1 VSSACD
7 ELRGRRATLSK
18 ELEGLP
24 PDPREH
30 AAQVNAAFK
39 EIQRAL
45 ELSAGDP
52 AELDSRLR
60 ALAKRH
66 PAAARVID
74 ALRAKL
80 GTTGKALDVAGK
92 KAAEAAPWLGPLKK
106 AIDKLQFIAQ
116 EMEDGFQTST
126 KNPSDQLLDFADFLD
141 RLGKEISGLKDLDE
155 AHKLMGSPL
164 GDKAVPKD
172 LGTNPIREIAK
183 KVRELEGRNAK
194 LNKAVRDVPEL
205 GKEPFG
211 RWRSAVEVLADR
223 RRALAERIAE
233 LDRQIAEQ
241 CADARPAD
249 DPCHPADK
257 AGDWGPVDRAIAE
270 AERDPAVDAAAKERD
285 EAARAY
291 DRAIDSGAT
300 LGSRVVELEQG
311 RIELVGTKRPYTTE
325 PTHYEPDP
333 SPWYGIEDL
342 EAVRKA
348 NPALARKLIEKL
360 RERLREIAKVEEEI
374 AKLNDELA
382 TRRAIYRRAFG
393 KWRDA
398 VRDYLR
404 RRLKRKAE
412 LDHLRDCHPEW
423 ALEGGPRV
431 GNRVLIGGGAGIFAA
446 LMIGLFIVLPGG
458 GEPGESDAA
467 AVTGGDGSG
476 QVYSITGPV
485 SEVSG
490 CGDLGVAP
498 EEGSPQEF
506 TVDMKLTDGV
516 LTAALGNASIGSYN
530 TYSGELRED
539 GSFTLDSDGSL
550 PADIA
555 PSQLNGQFDDQ
566 GNISGSWTFGF
577 PGTLPNNLD
586 DAGCVITVEPL
597 DSAFYFGVTE
607 LDWREAFGVDSEA
620 GSE

>member
-7 ELRGRRATLSK
+7 ELRGRRVTLSK

-39 EIQRAL
+39 EIQRTL

-52 AELDSRLR
+52 ADLDARLR
-60 ALAKRH
+60 EVAKRH
-66 PAAARVID
+66 PAAARLID

-80 GTTGKALDVAGK
+80 GTTGKAMEVAGK
-92 KAAEAAPWLGPLKK
+92 KAVEAAPWLGPFKK

-126 KNPSDQLLDFADFLD
+126 KGPSDQLVDFADFLD

-164 GDKAVPKD
+164 GEKAIPQD
-172 LGTNPIREIAK
+172 LGTNPIREVAR
-183 KVRELEGRNAK
+183 KVKELEGRNAK
-194 LNKAVRDVPEL
+194 LNAIVRDVPEL

-211 RWRSAVEVLADR
+211 RWRSPVEVLADR
-223 RRALAERIAE
+223 RRALAERIAD

-241 CADARPAD
+241 CADAKAAD
-249 DPCHPADK
+249 DPCHPAEK
-257 AGDWGPVDRAIAE
+257 AGDWGPVDRALAE
-270 AERDPAVDAAAKERD
+270 AGRDPAVVAAAKERD
-285 EAARAY
+285 DAARAY
-291 DRAIDSGAT
+291 DRAIDSGAA
-300 LGSRVVELEQG
+300 LGPRLVELEQG
-311 RIELVGTKRPYTTE
+311 RIELVGTKRPYTPE

-342 EAVRKA
+342 AAARKS
-348 NPALARKLIEKL
+348 NPAVAKRLIEKL

-382 TRRAIYRRAFG
+382 TRRAIYRRALG

-398 VRDYLR
+398 VRDFLR
-404 RRLKRKAE
+404 GRLKRKAE

-423 ALEGGPRV
+423 AIEGGPRL
-431 GNRVLIGGGAGIFAA
+431 GSRVLIGGGAGILAA
-446 LMIGLFIVLPGG
+446 LLLGVFVVLGDDGG
-458 GEPGESDAA
+458 PAESDAA
-467 AVTGGDGSG
+467 AVTGGTGTG
-476 QVYSITGPV
+476 QVYEISGPV
-485 SEVSG
+485 DEVSG
-490 CGDLGVAP
+490 CGELGVAP
-498 EEGSPQEF
+498 EEGSSQEF

-516 LTAALGNASIGSYN
+516 LTAALGAASIGSYN

-539 GSFTLDSDGSL
+539 GTFTLDSDGSL

-555 PSQLNGQFDDQ
+555 PSQLNGRFDDQ
-566 GNISGSWTFGF
+566 GNITGSWTFGI

-586 DAGCVITVEPL
+586 DAGCVVTVAPL

-607 LDWREAFGVDSEA
+607 LDWREAFGVDSET

>member
-1 VSSACD
+1 MSSACD
-7 ELRGRRATLSK
+7 ELRGRRTTLSK

-45 ELSAGDP
+45 ELPAGDP
-52 AELDSRLR
+52 TDLDARLR
-60 ALAKRH
+60 AVAKRH
-66 PAAARVID
+66 PAASRLID

-92 KAAEAAPWLGPLKK
+92 KAAETAPWLGPLKK

-141 RLGKEISGLKDLDE
+141 RLGKEVSGLKDLDE

-164 GDKAVPKD
+164 GEKAVPQD

-183 KVRELEGRNAK
+183 KVKELETRNAK
-194 LNKAVRDVPEL
+194 LNKAVRDAPEL

-223 RRALAERIAE
+223 RRALAERIAD

-241 CADARPAD
+241 CHESSLPD

-270 AERDPAVDAAAKERD
+270 AEKDPAVAAAAKERD

-291 DRAIDSGAT
+291 DRAIDSGAALGPT
-300 LGSRVVELEQG
+300 LVKLEQG
-311 RIELVGTKRPYTTE
+311 RIELPATKRPYPTW
-325 PTHYEPDP
+325 PTHYEPEP
-333 SPWYGIEDL
+333 SSSYGIDDMD
-342 EAVRKA
+342 AVRKA
-348 NPALARKLIEKL
+348 NPALAKRLIEML
-360 RERLREIAKVEEEI
+360 RTRLREIAKLEEEN

-404 RRLKRKAE
+404 RRLKRKEE

-423 ALEGGPRV
+423 ALEAEPRL
-431 GNRVLIGGGAGIFAA
+431 GSRVLIGGGAGILAA
-446 LMIGLFIVLPGG
+446 LLLGVFVVLGDDGDPA
-458 GEPGESDAA
+458 ESDAA
-467 AVTGGDGSG
+467 AVSGGTGTG
-476 QVYSITGPV
+476 QVYEISGPV
-485 SEVSG
+485 DDVSG
-490 CGDLGVAP
+490 CGELGVAP
-498 EEGSPQEF
+498 EEGSAQEF

-516 LTAALGNASIGSYN
+516 LTAALGDASIGSYN

-539 GSFTLDSDGSL
+539 GTFTLDSDGSL

-555 PSQLNGQFDDQ
+555 PSQLNGQFDEQ
-566 GNISGSWTFGF
+566 GNITGSWTFGI

-586 DAGCVITVEPL
+586 DAGCVVTVEPL